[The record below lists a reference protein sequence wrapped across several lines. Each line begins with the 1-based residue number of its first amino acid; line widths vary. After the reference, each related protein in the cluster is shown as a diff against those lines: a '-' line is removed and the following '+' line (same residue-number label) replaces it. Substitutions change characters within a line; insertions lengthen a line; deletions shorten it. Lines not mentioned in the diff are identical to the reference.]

1 MLIQIEYMGK
11 TYLCSV
17 MSDWVDMIEE
27 LGGETG
33 AVSEANKLARLGTP
47 TAPSPSQ
54 PRPDPLKI
62 KMGSYVRFMERA
74 GLTHRNNSDIKGA
87 RICGDGDTGM
97 NKADSGMMRCI

>member
-17 MSDWVDMIEE
+17 MSDSVDMIEE

-47 TAPSPSQ
+47 TARSPSQ
-54 PRPDPLKI
+54 PRPRPPKNQNGFLCEI
-62 KMGSYVRFMERA
+62 HGTS
-74 GLTHRNNSDIKGA
+74 GLNS
-87 RICGDGDTGM
+87 
-97 NKADSGMMRCI
+97 SQQ

>member
-33 AVSEANKLARLGTP
+33 AVSEANKFARLGTP

-54 PRPDPLKI
+54 PRPRPPKNQNGFLCEI
-62 KMGSYVRFMERA
+62 HGTS
-74 GLTHRNNSDIKGA
+74 GLNS
-87 RICGDGDTGM
+87 
-97 NKADSGMMRCI
+97 SQQ

>member
-33 AVSEANKLARLGTP
+33 AVSEANKLAMLGTP

-54 PRPDPLKI
+54 PRPPKNQNGFLCEI
-62 KMGSYVRFMERA
+62 HGTS
-74 GLTHRNNSDIKGA
+74 GLNS
-87 RICGDGDTGM
+87 
-97 NKADSGMMRCI
+97 SQQ

>member
-11 TYLCSV
+11 TYLFSV

-54 PRPDPLKI
+54 PRPRPPKNQNGFLCEI
-62 KMGSYVRFMERA
+62 HGTS
-74 GLTHRNNSDIKGA
+74 GLNS
-87 RICGDGDTGM
+87 
-97 NKADSGMMRCI
+97 SQQ